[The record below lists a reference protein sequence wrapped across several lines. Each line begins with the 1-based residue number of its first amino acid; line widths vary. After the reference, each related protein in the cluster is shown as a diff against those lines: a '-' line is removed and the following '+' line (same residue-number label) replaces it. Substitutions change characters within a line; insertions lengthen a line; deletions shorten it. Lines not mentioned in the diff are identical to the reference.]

1 MENKTYFFDQLL
13 TRDGHDLYWLYS
25 RTPSDYKFVEG
36 TRFPTNTIDPDDL
49 YYNEYSFFD
58 ACEDIV
64 KSGKTFENYAVPDAM
79 MHLWEEEMAAEKRY
93 EEENK

>member
-1 MENKTYFFDQLL
+1 MENKTYFFDHLI

-49 YYNEYSFFD
+49 YVNEFEFYE
-58 ACEDIV
+58 ACRDIV
-64 KSGKTFENYAVPDAM
+64 LDKKNYENYSVPDAY
-79 MHLWEEEMAAEKRY
+79 LLEWEMERDEPN
-93 EEENK
+93 NK